1 MEKFGYLRVSTGW
14 FPLPHLRMRC
24 LLLGPC
30 PLLSKTMSPIP
41 LTPGPWPCTCRRA
54 PTLVVDS
61 AGGGQG
67 WGEPPEH
74 TPWKELMSGHAGAF
88 SYSSVVSYILHDF
101 RENAEDSG
109 FFPNMRISHP
119 LLTHFMGREKKNK
132 TKAPTLAPEIIP
144 RPSDVIYLW
153 KIKNSPK
160 LVQLSSICRTNR
172 KWSSK
177 LKIRLPI
184 ESGIRKNEDS
194 KFDRATQLQRNPT
207 SAPKTHKPRS
217 PFLNLDRPPGTSEA
231 PQTCK
236 DRRTTGRNKE
246 NNQPQM

>member
-1 MEKFGYLRVSTGW
+1 
-14 FPLPHLRMRC
+14 MRC

-61 AGGGQG
+61 RWRSGLGRAPWAHSLERVDVRSCRCFQLLLSGQLHSPWFQG
-67 WGEPPEH
+67 KCWRLWILPKHENITPTPYPFYGE
-74 TPWKELMSGHAGAF
+74 
-88 SYSSVVSYILHDF
+88 
-101 RENAEDSG
+101 R
-109 FFPNMRISHP
+109 
-119 LLTHFMGREKKNK
+119 KKNK

-144 RPSDVIYLW
+144 RPSDIIYLW

>member
-119 LLTHFMGREKKNK
+119 LLTHFMGREKK
-132 TKAPTLAPEIIP
+132 TKLRHLLWPRKSSLGLVTSSTFERSRILQSWFSFHLSAGPTE
-144 RPSDVIYLW
+144 SD
-153 KIKNSPK
+153 
-160 LVQLSSICRTNR
+160 
-172 KWSSK
+172 
-177 LKIRLPI
+177 
-184 ESGIRKNEDS
+184 
-194 KFDRATQLQRNPT
+194 
-207 SAPKTHKPRS
+207 
-217 PFLNLDRPPGTSEA
+217 
-231 PQTCK
+231 PQNW
-236 DRRTTGRNKE
+236 R
-246 NNQPQM
+246 